1 MTSKRFSRVELATP
15 VNSPLG
21 SYAPSFG
28 GRVRLQ
34 TQDRTLIDNG
44 GVGLRSLEIYQA
56 LLNNPQVY
64 TAWDKTV
71 SEITSRAMVVEPASD
86 SEEDKYI
93 ADFVETQLKA
103 MGSIQTGL
111 SLPSASGLDNL
122 IRCACS
128 AYITGI
134 SPVELVWTRLP
145 DGVRTISYF
154 KPRDAKLFS
163 MEYDEGEGKT
173 RPRLLTRDD
182 TMRGMALPARKFVMF
197 RYWSVPTDDEYGQ
210 GLGRQLYYAVE
221 WQKQILSFWLQ
232 LIDKTV
238 LPSTIGSYDETAAA
252 DRQLVDDFKSA
263 VASFGQDSSIVLP
276 PGFKID
282 TTAFPTG
289 TQAQLSELLSV
300 MDAYISNVI
309 TGESSIGQAGAGSAG
324 KDQIANE
331 VRVMKAK
338 ALSDL
343 IHETLNM
350 TVVRWLVDANFG
362 PQAAVPRVWRDFTS
376 EVDEPP
382 KTLAEVQSISE
393 FVELLGKLDQVG
405 IKVDQDYIGQ
415 RLNVPLKGKAKPG
428 QAQAASGTARPPGAP
443 LYSSVPSPSEL
454 LGDG

>member
-34 TQDRTLIDNG
+34 SQDRTLVDNG

-64 TAWDKTV
+64 SAWDKTV
-71 SEITSRAMVVEPASD
+71 SEITSRAIVVEPASD

-93 ADFVETQLKA
+93 AKFVETQLKS
-103 MGSIQTGL
+103 MGSAQVGL
-111 SLPSASGLDNL
+111 VLPTASGLDNL
-122 IRCACS
+122 IRCACT

-134 SPVELVWTRLP
+134 SPVELVWSRLP
-145 DGVRTISYF
+145 DGTRTISYF
-154 KPRDAKLFS
+154 KPRDPKLFS
-163 MEYDEGEGKT
+163 MEFDEVEGKT

-182 TMRGMALPARKFVMF
+182 ALRGQALPDRKFVMF

-252 DRQLVDDFKSA
+252 KESLVADFKSA

-343 IHETLNM
+343 IHETLNQ

-362 PQAAVPRVWRDFTS
+362 TQAASPRIWRDFTS
-376 EVDEPP
+376 QVDEPP
-382 KTLAEVQSISE
+382 KTLDEVQSIAE
-393 FVELLGKLDQVG
+393 FVDILGKLDQVG
-405 IKVDQDYIGQ
+405 IKVDQDYIGS

-428 QAQAASGTARPPGAP
+428 QAQAAGGTARPPGAP

-454 LGDG
+454 LGG